1 MKVEAI
7 ESNDRRYSCLNAV
20 TKGVILGAA
29 GGYAGKYFIPLQDDE
44 KQTPKY
50 RKIINKI
57 HTQKNEYNQE
67 TAAFVDSLKFKENKT
82 LAEDKFVRL
91 FDGMKEGDYVKR
103 TSIRN
108 TLKDLQNNQQALSE
122 FRRICKTS
130 SEVAKKAAE
139 RCISAYNL
147 ATKHLRPIG
156 FFIAAGAV
164 TGAIIGLIG
173 DIIRTDK

>member
-7 ESNDRRYSCLNAV
+7 ESNDRKYSCLNAM

-29 GGYAGKYFIPLQDDE
+29 GGYAGKYLIPLQDDE
-44 KQTPKY
+44 KKTPEY
-50 RKIINKI
+50 RKVINKI

-67 TAAFVDSLKFKENKT
+67 TAAFVDSLKFKENKS
-82 LAEDKFVRL
+82 LAEDKFVKL
-91 FDGMKEGDYVKR
+91 FDGIKEGDHVKR
-103 TSIRN
+103 SSIRN
-108 TLKDLQNNQQALSE
+108 TLNDLRSNPQALSE

-139 RCISAYNL
+139 RCIGAYDL
-147 ATKHLRPIG
+147 ATKHLRPTG
-156 FFIAAGAV
+156 FFVAAGAV